1 MSGPV
6 SKARATHS
14 GRESPP
20 ASFSLT
26 RNRQDF
32 SFPITSLTQESFS
45 STMSTKLAAFKH
57 KLQNHIR
64 MDDREWSYTVPNLPG
79 PGKLDNARLIKM
91 VRLVLTGGKHEI
103 NLSFVGAQDNRATR
117 GEPLNKFLIVSI
129 AELRAPPRS
138 AVSTASSQD
147 SLQPSTSR
155 ECVEYATRLLKT
167 GVSIQGV
174 RYHFYGHSNSQLRS
188 QTCFLYAGS
197 PEEISLKV
205 NALGDFSKMK
215 TVAKKA
221 KRIGLLFSTAA
232 VTMNIHPDCVE
243 DIPDVETTDYIFTD
257 GCGLISPDLA
267 QELARR
273 RRIIFR
279 NRRYTPSV
287 FQIRYRGYKGV
298 VEVDP
303 TMPRLKSNSS
313 STPPI
318 SLKLR
323 KSMKKFSGGDD
334 YSFSIVDY
342 SKPYSY
348 GYLNDES
355 ITLLS
360 ALGITRETLHQ
371 KQNDHFRFMEE
382 ATHDPRAAFRF
393 LSYINMPELAERVL
407 MEDNLDQIQ
416 SKIKGLVKA
425 EYGKMLNK
433 RDDQKCRILI
443 PQSRLLFGVC
453 DAWDCLKEG
462 ECAVKVTL
470 FEDGQPAALK
480 GMEVLVTRNPCLHP
494 GDLQKFKVV
503 ERPELAH
510 LTDCIVFSSRG
521 RRPAADLMSGGDLD
535 GDAFFVCWDKDIIP
549 STISEPAKYPGAKE
563 AISFKPIT
571 DEDRLVYFAKYNAIS
586 LGRVKNLYLA
596 WARARGP
603 MVPECQELNRLYS
616 QCVDGNFIKVPPRLE
631 KAPDP
636 LEDAPPFILDDLH
649 DAAVRLIQAN
659 TTKVHGNVLDGFD
672 FDVVELLLNRDD
684 IAMSEFEF
692 ICMTQRWCL
701 RNNAHLEDFLDYFD
715 FNVLTD
721 EEKAWVLQQMPP
733 SQEIPALV
741 MNAVSYSSLIA
752 EDAARRFQLSHHSIH
767 WKCIYNSSTRDRM
780 GTFLDATSKALET
793 FHRKLIIL
801 QVDERLTVAIYVPR
815 KIGQSQDCVVD
826 DTVRLFAFP
835 HTQGTERQ
843 SRMTLPTKMTY
854 RLYCDD
860 RQFQLFEGQRG
871 NTWIF
876 INRSPSDDSSYR
888 ATENTGD
895 RRRQRQATID
905 AGINFDF
912 RASIALDKFSR
923 GLQRHVGRVNRN
935 GVTAAE
941 VYVISN
947 RDVKSMRNLDLWLEH
962 VDTDTTLP
970 LFDQEAEEYTIPTLK
985 DVDWCS
991 EPDFILA
998 VAKEGKIPMMREL
1011 RSPKEF
1017 EQLFSWLFERDQ
1029 SPILFKC
1036 FDYLLLGIS
1045 TNDPSRLTRVSS
1057 ADILRAMLGFL
1068 RRTPSLAITFGRMP
1082 AIEVVDEN
1090 TEELVDILEAYAHE
1104 ILTGFILSANDTKE
1118 LVVVPL
1124 KSYLSR
1130 IKVLSTYHFAE
1141 LVKLISLTVR
1151 QPEVA
1156 MDILLGCLEPEASR
1170 LLPGRPAVVNHFVR
1184 NAISIALEHIGE
1196 ASEDSKTR
1204 KDLLKLDLLDRD
1216 EDGYQVVE
1224 ICFRVDSDSGRLEN
1238 AAHVRLTAAS
1248 APTNCLTDKRYSI
1261 DALVI
1266 KSEPGRAEFQCFHPL
1281 PPYYDKCQWKLTYC
1295 APFTTAKTTFDAV
1308 LLFATQSEEYCP
1320 ISSHILGLPL
1330 STAHS
1335 EPSPPASFTPYPNL
1349 NTSQNLAV
1357 STSLTTPL
1365 LCLWG
1370 PPGTGKTETIL
1381 SIILSFQSSFPDSRI
1396 LITAPTHNAVDNVLR
1411 RYLSRSPAITPLRL
1425 STEIR
1430 KVASDVMSYTLD
1442 AMAGVEL
1449 NSIQNRSKMKEAKKR
1464 VKAAKI
1470 VFSTCIGSNLG
1481 LLRNE
1486 MFDTVIID
1494 EASQQT
1500 EGCSLVPLVK
1510 GCERAVLVGDHV
1522 QLRPTVRPEVAALG
1536 GDCSLF
1542 ERLFTT
1548 TAAGGKGVERRMLD
1562 TQYRMHASLC
1572 EFPSREFYQGRLL
1585 TGLKG
1590 EERELGRTMFP
1601 WPPGEGKRGGV
1612 WVECGVREEVGGK
1625 SKINEGQAGV
1635 CLRVCKLL
1643 TTVAGKEEEGGK
1655 VMQTVAVL
1663 TPYAKQVELLKR
1675 VLAQVV
1681 ATGLVEVSSIDAFQG
1696 READVVVFVTVR
1708 CNELRK
1714 LGFLTDLRRINVAL
1728 TRAKRGLVVIGN
1740 KETLTKGDDE
1750 ESTKLWKRLIG
1761 GLEPIALEQG
1771 DKEEQLKKK
1780 GK

>member
-1 MSGPV
+1 M
-6 SKARATHS
+6 
-14 GRESPP
+14 
-20 ASFSLT
+20 LT
-26 RNRQDF
+26 RN
-32 SFPITSLTQESFS
+32 
-45 STMSTKLAAFKH
+45 
-57 KLQNHIR
+57 
-64 MDDREWSYTVPNLPG
+64 
-79 PGKLDNARLIKM
+79 
-91 VRLVLTGGKHEI
+91 
-103 NLSFVGAQDNRATR
+103 
-117 GEPLNKFLIVSI
+117 IV
-129 AELRAPPRS
+129 
-138 AVSTASSQD
+138 
-147 SLQPSTSR
+147 
-155 ECVEYATRLLKT
+155 
-167 GVSIQGV
+167 
-174 RYHFYGHSNSQLRS
+174 
-188 QTCFLYAGS
+188 
-197 PEEISLKV
+197 
-205 NALGDFSKMK
+205 
-215 TVAKKA
+215 
-221 KRIGLLFSTAA
+221 
-232 VTMNIHPDCVE
+232 
-243 DIPDVETTDYIFTD
+243 
-257 GCGLISPDLA
+257 
-267 QELARR
+267 
-273 RRIIFR
+273 
-279 NRRYTPSV
+279 
-287 FQIRYRGYKGV
+287 
-298 VEVDP
+298 
-303 TMPRLKSNSS
+303 
-313 STPPI
+313 
-318 SLKLR
+318 
-323 KSMKKFSGGDD
+323 
-334 YSFSIVDY
+334 
-342 SKPYSY
+342 
-348 GYLNDES
+348 
-355 ITLLS
+355 
-360 ALGITRETLHQ
+360 
-371 KQNDHFRFMEE
+371 
-382 ATHDPRAAFRF
+382 
-393 LSYINMPELAERVL
+393 
-407 MEDNLDQIQ
+407 
-416 SKIKGLVKA
+416 
-425 EYGKMLNK
+425 
-433 RDDQKCRILI
+433 
-443 PQSRLLFGVC
+443 
-453 DAWDCLKEG
+453 
-462 ECAVKVTL
+462 
-470 FEDGQPAALK
+470 
-480 GMEVLVTRNPCLHP
+480 
-494 GDLQKFKVV
+494 
-503 ERPELAH
+503 
-510 LTDCIVFSSRG
+510 
-521 RRPAADLMSGGDLD
+521 
-535 GDAFFVCWDKDIIP
+535 FVCWDRDIIP
-549 STISEPAKYPGAKE
+549 STMSEPANYPGAKE

-571 DEDRLVYFAKYNAIS
+571 DEDRLIYFAKYNNMS
-586 LGRVKNLYLA
+586 LGRVKKLYLA

-603 MVPECQELNRLYS
+603 MAPECQELNRLFS
-616 QCVDGNFIKVPPRLE
+616 QCVDGNMIKVPPKLE

-636 LEDAPPFILDDLH
+636 PEDAPPFILDDLH
-649 DAAVRLIQAN
+649 DASKRLIHTN
-659 TTKVHGNVLDGFD
+659 TGRMHGNFLDGYGFD
-672 FDVVELLLNRDD
+672 AVELLLNRDD

-701 RNNAHLEDFLDYFD
+701 RNHAHLEDFLDYFD
-715 FNVLTD
+715 FNVLTN
-721 EEKAWVLQQMPP
+721 EEKAWVLHQMPP

-741 MNAVSYSSLIA
+741 MNAVSYSSLIT

-780 GTFLDATSKALET
+780 GTFLDTTSKALET

-815 KIGQSQDCVVD
+815 KIEQSQDCVVD

-888 ATENTGD
+888 ATENKGN

-905 AGINFDF
+905 AGTNVDF

-970 LFDQEAEEYTIPTLK
+970 LFDQEAEEYTIPSVK
-985 DVDWCS
+985 DIDWCS
-991 EPDFILA
+991 EPDFVAA
-998 VAKEGKIPMMREL
+998 VVKDGKLPLMREL
-1011 RSPKEF
+1011 RSPKQF
-1017 EQLFSWLFERDQ
+1017 EQLFSWLVERDQ

-1036 FDYLLLGIS
+1036 FDYLLPGIS
-1045 TNDPSRLTRVSS
+1045 SNDPSRLTRVPS
-1057 ADILRAMLGFL
+1057 ADILRVMLGSL
-1068 RRTPSLAITFGRMP
+1068 RQTPSLAITFGRMP
-1082 AIEVVDEN
+1082 TIEVVDDK

-1118 LVVVPL
+1118 LVVAPL

-1141 LVKLISLTVR
+1141 LVKLVSLTVR

-1156 MDILLGCLEPEASR
+1156 MDLLLECFEPEASR
-1170 LLPGRPAVVNHFVR
+1170 LLPGRPAVVNHYVR
-1184 NAISIALEHIGE
+1184 NTVAIALEHIGE
-1196 ASEDSKTR
+1196 ASEQSKTR
-1204 KDLLKLDLLDRD
+1204 KDLLKLELLDKD
-1216 EDGYQVVE
+1216 EDGYQVVQ
-1224 ICFRVDSDSGRLEN
+1224 ITFRIDSESGRLEN

-1248 APTNCLTDKRYSI
+1248 APTNSLVGKRYSV

-1266 KSEPGRAEFQCFHPL
+1266 QSEPGRAKFQCFHPL

-1308 LLFATQSEEYCP
+1308 LLFATQSEEFCP
-1320 ISSHILGLPL
+1320 ISSHILGLTS
-1330 STAHS
+1330 STAHPDA

-1411 RYLSRSPAITPLRL
+1411 RYLSRSPSITPLRL

-1430 KVASDVMSYTLD
+1430 KVAPDVMSYTLD

-1449 NSIQNRSKMKEAKKR
+1449 NSIQNRSKMNEAKKR

-1470 VFSTCIGSNLG
+1470 VFSTCIGSSLG

-1486 MFDTVIID
+1486 MFDTVVID

-1542 ERLFTT
+1542 ESLFTT
-1548 TAAGGKGVERRMLD
+1548 TTTAGGKAAVEKLMLD
-1562 TQYRMHASLC
+1562 TQYRMHISLC
-1572 EFPSREFYQGRLL
+1572 DFPSREFYQGRLL

-1590 EERELGRTMFP
+1590 DERSLEKTMFP
-1601 WPPGEGKRGGV
+1601 WPDGGEKRGL
-1612 WVECGVREEVGGK
+1612 WVECGVREEVSGK
-1625 SKINEGQAGV
+1625 SKVNEGQAAV
-1635 CLRVCKLL
+1635 CLKVCKLL
-1643 TTVAGKEEEGGK
+1643 TTPAGKEDGEK
-1655 VMQTVAVL
+1655 VTQTVAVL
-1663 TPYAKQVELLKR
+1663 TPYAKQAEMLKR
-1675 VLAQVV
+1675 VLAQGI

-1708 CNELRK
+1708 CNEHREI
-1714 LGFLTDLRRINVAL
+1714 GFLKDLRRMNVAL

-1750 ESTKLWKRLIG
+1750 ESTGLWKRLIG
-1761 GLEPIALEQG
+1761 GLEPVALEHG
-1771 DKEEQLKKK
+1771 DDKGQVGKKVQ
-1780 GK
+1780 